1 MSFLK
6 TKSFRH
12 QIVPCEKRKVSKR
25 DGTRPINGWRKN
37 VRINP
42 NNFYKRELDI
52 LPPHFVNTVVKAHE
66 ADVEKMR
73 KWIYE
78 NCHGRYSI
86 TKDIKYEGD
95 TSRSCTVIGFENP
108 GDLTLFALSGVV
120 AQINQN

>member
-1 MSFLK
+1 M
-6 TKSFRH
+6 
-12 QIVPCEKRKVSKR
+12 
-25 DGTRPINGWRKN
+25 
-37 VRINP
+37 RINP
-42 NNFYKRELDI
+42 TNFFKRELDI
-52 LPPHFVNTVVKAHE
+52 LPPHFVNTVVKGSDSE
-66 ADVEKMR
+66 IQRMK

-108 GDLTLFALSGVV
+108 GDLTLFALSGV